1 MKVEVESLKKY
12 QRYFKQLILIEREE
26 EFTKQLLEIKHLTG
40 YVREKKGR
48 AILNLHGKKIGTGL
62 GGNFF
67 VKLSRKGTL
76 PDTEITVGDLVILSD
91 GEPTGREDQAIV
103 TEKSRSSITVA
114 YAKFPPREALGHH
127 VRLDLCANDV
137 TFQRMLQVVGDLK
150 EHQILTDLLLL
161 KRTPRIIEEPEIL
174 TEFQNQK
181 LNLSQQNAVQDS
193 VSVKDI
199 FLIHGPPGTGK
210 TTTLVESIW
219 QHSRKHSKLLVSAD
233 SNTAVDNI
241 LEKLNKA
248 GLKTLRIGNPV
259 RIHEDLVKSSLDY
272 QLQQNELFQESIFN
286 WNSINE
292 LREMQR
298 REIPPFAENSRGMSD
313 EVILRASKKGSSAR
327 GISHANIRKMANWIT
342 LQKEINVLVE
352 HALSLEKQAI
362 KQLFD
367 EAQVVC
373 CTLSSAGSD
382 VLKGYKFDVCF
393 VDEASQAME
402 PATLIALSKCSKWVL
417 AGDHKQLPPTITS
430 HDAKALSY
438 TLFERWIAEYSNF
451 SSMLSVQYRMHE
463 KIMRFS
469 NTQFYDEKLI
479 ADESNK
485 THTLENVRGYTL
497 SPLYEFEKVVLPQ
510 FPICFLDVKNGKEI
524 QHEGSFSYF
533 NNEEIAAVSNIILKL
548 TSCRIFPEDIGVIA
562 MYDAQVQGLKNKL
575 HGSGVEVK
583 SVDGF
588 QGREKEVIIVSLV
601 RSNVENE
608 IGFLKDYRRLNVALT
623 RAKRKLIVVGNLE
636 TLSKDKIYSNFIHYV
651 KENGEIING

>member
-40 YVREKKGR
+40 YIREKKGR
-48 AILNLHGKKIGTGL
+48 AILNLRGKKSGTGL

-67 VKLSRKGTL
+67 VKLSRKGPL
-76 PDTEITVGDLVILSD
+76 PDTEITIGDLVILSE
-91 GEPTGREDQAIV
+91 GEPTGREDQAVV
-103 TEKSRSSITVA
+103 TEKSKNSITVA
-114 YAKFPPREALGHH
+114 YSRYPPREAIGHQI
-127 VRLDLCANDV
+127 RLDLCANDV
-137 TFQRMLQVVGDLK
+137 TFQRMLHAVSDLK
-150 EHQILTDLLLL
+150 EHQILTDLLLI
-161 KRTPRIIEEPEIL
+161 KRSPRTFEETPEL
-174 TEFQNQK
+174 ADFQNK
-181 LNLSQQNAVQDS
+181 NLNPSQQKAVEDS
-193 VSVKDI
+193 LFSKDV

-219 QHSRKHSKLLVSAD
+219 QHTRLHSKLLVSAD

-241 LEKLNKA
+241 LEKLNKT

-259 RIHEDLVKSSLDY
+259 RVHEDLVKSSLDY
-272 QLQQNELFQESIFN
+272 QLEQNELFQESVFN

-327 GISHANIRKMANWIT
+327 GVSHANIRKMANWIT

-352 HALSLEKQAI
+352 HALSLEKQAV
-362 KQLFD
+362 KQIFD

-382 VLKGYKFDVCF
+382 ILKGYKFDVCF
-393 VDEASQAME
+393 IDEASQAME
-402 PATLIALSKCSKWVL
+402 PATLIALAKSSKWIL

-430 HDAKALSY
+430 NDAKALSY
-438 TLFERWIAEYSNF
+438 TLFERWILEFPTF
-451 SSMLSVQYRMHE
+451 SRMLSVQYRMHE
-463 KIMRFS
+463 KIMGFS
-469 NTQFYDEKLI
+469 NAQFYDGNLI
-479 ADESNK
+479 ASEQNK
-485 THTLENVRGYTL
+485 THTLESLRGYTIC
-497 SPLYEFEKVVLPQ
+497 SDYAHEQAILPH
-510 FPICFLDVKNGKEI
+510 FPVCFIDVSLGKER
-524 QHEGSFSYF
+524 QNEGSFSYF
-533 NNEEIAAVSNIILKL
+533 NVAEIQVVSDLILKL
-548 TSCRIFPEDIGVIA
+548 TACRVFPEDIGVIST
-562 MYDAQVQGLKNKL
+562 YDAQVQALKNKL

-588 QGREKEVIIVSLV
+588 QGREKEVILVSLV
-601 RSNVENE
+601 RSNEENE

-623 RAKRKLIVVGNLE
+623 RAKRKLIVMGNLQ
-636 TLSKDKIYSNFIHYV
+636 TLSKDKVYTNFLKYV
-651 KENGEIING
+651 EEYGVVIKV